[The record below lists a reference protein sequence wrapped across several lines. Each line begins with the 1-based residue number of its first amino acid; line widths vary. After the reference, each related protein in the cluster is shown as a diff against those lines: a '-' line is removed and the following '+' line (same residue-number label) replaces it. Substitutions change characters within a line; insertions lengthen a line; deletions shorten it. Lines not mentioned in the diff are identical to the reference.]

1 MKTVKFKHFKLHLE
15 KLENS
20 FKIWTKH
27 FLFMKDWMTN
37 QTNLN
42 NFLARSRKFKEWELT
57 KTQEKLKSNLK
68 ILKFSQQNI
77 IWLIQKFYFQSHLLF
92 KIMLKGLVMLSH
104 SWKLR
109 SKLLL
114 DQILKS
120 LCQMN
125 CMAKI
130 W

>member
-27 FLFMKDWMTN
+27 FLFMKDWMIN

-42 NFLARSRKFKEWELT
+42 NFLARSQKFKEWKLT

-125 CMAKI
+125 CMAII